1 MAQIPFSQ
9 TLIYRLVS
17 LLADEQYLAFKE
29 YLLKSNAI
37 LPHNLIEAIY
47 NHPEWTAED
56 VCVELYG
63 SADQKHNLNQLV
75 SYTFRLTEWLSLN
88 HPFYLTH
95 NLQKITQ
102 LVGNGELQKANQ
114 LAENTLYI
122 ANKICDFS
130 TQIGVLKFLS
140 QQHYLKN
147 KIKDA
152 IIYHSQLKEAVDNE
166 SLFQEIMYKAKTRL
180 HPLNPDPYSKDK
192 IKQEAAILKTYF
204 NHSCV
209 SISLFSKITY
219 LQTLHYFSPEEFLTK
234 ETLEFIERLENDL
247 ESCCY
252 ILLPFLF
259 DPKSYLY
266 FLKLNSTLYDL
277 NNLEGKRQ
285 FKEMSKHAAKISYW
299 NHYLNIPEM
308 YAITAKASFFMSK
321 YHASLNRADYA
332 SIVTPAD
339 LKEMKNLNKACLALM
354 TKNNWEQSY
363 QREFFHLMITKSL
376 FKMLINKNDTTN
388 ALIDLEELLIRYQQ
402 INLTGS
408 IDSIFIVLSIGYFSS
423 GDFKKLEET
432 FHRYNKLV
440 KENPLSEDN
449 DIMIHAYYYMAQW
462 IRTGRGQYIQKL
474 RAEIDRANTNLQLFG
489 ETLTAIQSIMDYYKI
504 PTVLE

>member
-17 LLADEQYLAFKE
+17 LLADEQYLRFKE

-37 LPHNLIEAIY
+37 LPHNLIETIY
-47 NHPEWTAED
+47 NHPDCTADE
-56 VCVELYG
+56 VCIKLYG
-63 SADQKHNLNQLV
+63 NANQKHNLNQLV

-102 LVGNGELQKANQ
+102 FVNDGELEKANN

-130 TQIGVLKFLS
+130 TQISVLKFLS
-140 QQHYLKN
+140 QQYYIKN

-152 IIYHSQLKEAVDNE
+152 ITYHNQLKEAVDNE
-166 SLFQEIMYKAKTRL
+166 SLFQEIMYKSKTRL
-180 HPLNPDPYSKDK
+180 HPLNPDAYPKDR
-192 IKQEAAILKTYF
+192 IKQEAVILKTYF
-204 NHSCV
+204 NHSCIA
-209 SISLFSKITY
+209 ISLFSKITY
-219 LQTLHYFSPEEFLTK
+219 LQTLHYFSPEEFLTTETLQFI
-234 ETLEFIERLENDL
+234 ETLENELD
-247 ESCCY
+247 SYCY
-252 ILLPFLF
+252 IILPFLF

-277 NNLEGKRQ
+277 NSTEGKRQ
-285 FKEMSKHAAKISYW
+285 FKEMSKHASKISYW

-308 YAITAKASFFMSK
+308 YAITAKASYFMSK
-321 YHASLNRADYA
+321 YHAALSRADYA
-332 SIVTPAD
+332 SIVTPID
-339 LKEMKNLNKACLALM
+339 LKEMKDLNKACLALM
-354 TKNNWEQSY
+354 TKNNWEQNY
-363 QREFFHLMITKSL
+363 HREYFHLMITKSL
-376 FKMLINKNDTTN
+376 FKMLLKKSDTID
-388 ALIDLEELLIRYQQ
+388 ALTDLEELLVRYQQ

-408 IDSIFIVLSIGYFSS
+408 IDSVFIVLCIGYFST

-440 KENPLSEDN
+440 KDNPLSEDN

-462 IRTGRGQYIQKL
+462 IRTNRGQYIQKL
-474 RAEIDRANTNLQLFG
+474 NAEIERTTSNLQLFR
-489 ETLTAIQSIMDYYKI
+489 ETKIAIQSIMDYYKI
-504 PTVLE
+504 PIELE